1 MTPLTVDQILREP
14 STPAAFVERLQAL
27 AEASRA
33 ANHPL
38 LRAIGEGD
46 FDDLR
51 FAIRQ
56 FVGEYYFYS
65 RRFTQALGAVMSSL
79 DAPEHRAWLT
89 GNTAEEA
96 GVLDE
101 GHERELREAGI
112 DPEFVKAPHPELFK
126 RFLRAA
132 GLSPDDLARAM
143 PLVATASWVET
154 FLAICRHGGQEQ
166 AVGALGMATEGIV
179 GRMYRYV
186 LAGIKRA
193 WPDMPLKDRVFF
205 DLHAMVDDDHADVL
219 RRIAVALARTPEGRR
234 QLALGTVKALHA
246 RATFFDE
253 VLAHLRA
260 GAFETYH
267 ERVA

>member
-1 MTPLTVDQILREP
+1 MSHCVDEILHEA

-27 AEASRA
+27 AAASRA

-38 LRAIGEGD
+38 LRAIAEGG

-51 FAIRQ
+51 SAIRQ
-56 FVGEYYFYS
+56 FVGEYYYYS
-65 RRFTQALGAVMSSL
+65 RRFTQALGAVMSAL
-79 DAPEHRAWLT
+79 EAPEHRAWLT

-96 GVLDE
+96 GLLDAA
-101 GHERELREAGI
+101 HERELRAAGI
-112 DPEFVKAPHPELFK
+112 DPELVKAPHPELFK

-132 GLSPDDLARAM
+132 GLSPDELARAT
-143 PLVATASWVET
+143 PLVATCSWVET
-154 FLAICRHGGQEQ
+154 FLAVCRHGGQEQ

-179 GRMYRYV
+179 GPMYRYV
-186 LAGIKRA
+186 LGGIKRA
-193 WPDMPLKDRVFF
+193 WPEMPLRDRVFF

-219 RRIAVALARTPEGRR
+219 RRIAAALARTPEGRR
-234 QLALGTVKALHA
+234 QLAVGTVKALSA

-253 VLAHLRA
+253 MLAHLRA
-260 GAFETYH
+260 EALETYQ

>member
-1 MTPLTVDQILREP
+1 MSLHVDHLLHENLTPT
-14 STPAAFVERLQAL
+14 AFVERLQSF

-38 LRAIGEGD
+38 LRAIAEGD

-51 FAIRQ
+51 GAIRE

-79 DAPEHRAWLT
+79 DEPEHRAWLT

-96 GVLDE
+96 GMLDAA
-101 GHERELREAGI
+101 HERELAEAGI
-112 DPEFVKAPHPELFK
+112 DPDFVKAPHPELFR

-132 GLSPDDLARAM
+132 GLSPDDLARRT
-143 PLVATASWVET
+143 PLVSTSSWVET
-154 FLAICRHGGQEQ
+154 FLSICRHGGQEQ
-166 AVGALGMATEGIV
+166 AVGALGVATEGIV
-179 GRMYRYV
+179 GHMYRYV
-186 LAGIKRA
+186 LRGIKRA
-193 WPDMPLKDRVFF
+193 WPEMPLKDRVFF

-219 RRIAVALARTPEGRR
+219 RRIAVSLARTPEGRR
-234 QLALGTVKALHA
+234 QLAVGTAKALSA

-253 VLAHLRA
+253 VLAHLQA
-260 GAFETYH
+260 GALVTYH
-267 ERVA
+267 DRVA

>member
-1 MTPLTVDQILREP
+1 MSGQADDLLHEPLTP
-14 STPAAFVERLQAL
+14 SAFVDRLQAI

-38 LRAIGEGD
+38 LLAIAEGE
-46 FDDLR
+46 FDDPR
-51 FAIRQ
+51 YAIRR

-65 RRFTQALGAVMSSL
+65 RRFTQALGAVMSAL

-96 GVLDE
+96 GVLDA
-101 GHERELREAGI
+101 GHERELRAAGI

-132 GLSPDDLARAM
+132 GLPPDDLAGRT
-143 PLVATASWVET
+143 PLVATCSWVET
-154 FLAICRHGGQEQ
+154 FLAVCRHGGQEQ
-166 AVGALGMATEGIV
+166 AVGALGVATEGIV
-179 GRMYRYV
+179 GHMYRYV
-186 LAGIKRA
+186 LAGIKQA
-193 WPDMPLKDRVFF
+193 WPDMPLYDRVFF
-205 DLHAMVDDDHADVL
+205 DLHAAVDDDHADVL
-219 RRIAVALARTPEGRR
+219 RRIAVAFARTPEGRR
-234 QLALGTVKALHA
+234 QLAVGAVKALNA

-253 VLAHLRA
+253 MLAHVRA
-260 GAFETYH
+260 GAAETYH